1 MMHRSTTHH
10 TMSNMFYN
18 GATSPSSMS
27 SANIIVHKNLLSLLL
42 NTNLNNIKTNVIFLS
57 YLNNYC

>member
-1 MMHRSTTHH
+1 
-10 TMSNMFYN
+10 MSNMFYN